1 MKTNVDKFMMLDNSE
16 IVRVTHSGYIQGRK
30 WTCVK
35 FADGRIEWVETSR
48 LKKNIHTRAIEFI
61 MSMGFSWTAA
71 VNWYTIL
78 FFFGLAIITGTLAHL
93 MYLCY
98 TTCF

>member
-1 MKTNVDKFMMLDNSE
+1 MKNNIDQFLMLDNSE
-16 IVRVTHSGYIQGRK
+16 IVRVMHSSTPGGK
-30 WTCVK
+30 WTCIK
-35 FADGRIEWVETSR
+35 FADGRIEWVATSR

-71 VNWYTIL
+71 VNWYTVL
-78 FFFGLAIITGTLAHL
+78 YFFGLAVITGTLAHL

>member
-1 MKTNVDKFMMLDNSE
+1 MKTNVDKFMMLDNNF
-16 IVRVTHSGYIQGRK
+16 IVRIMNNDFDANRK

-35 FADGRIEWVETSR
+35 FADGHIEWVATNR

-71 VNWYTIL
+71 VNWYTVL
-78 FFFGLAIITGTLAHL
+78 YFFGLAVITGTMAHL

>member
-1 MKTNVDKFMMLDNSE
+1 MKSNVDKFLMLDNSE
-16 IVRVTHSGYIQGRK
+16 IVRVTHSGYIQGIK

-71 VNWYTIL
+71 VNWYTVL
-78 FFFGLAIITGTLAHL
+78 YFFGLAVITGTMAHL

-98 TTCF
+98 TTWF